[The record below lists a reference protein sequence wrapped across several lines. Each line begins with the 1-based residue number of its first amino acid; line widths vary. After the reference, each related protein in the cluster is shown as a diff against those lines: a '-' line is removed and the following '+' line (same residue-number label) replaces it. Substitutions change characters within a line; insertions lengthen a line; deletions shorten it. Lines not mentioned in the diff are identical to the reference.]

1 MTQQERRDYW
11 QQHITEWQA
20 SGLSGMAFC
29 QQQSLTYHQFSYWR
43 QKFMSNV
50 SADAP
55 PQAGFT
61 TVIPISTSSPE
72 KSNTSGL
79 TISLPGGIT
88 IAGVNADNMALL
100 GDVLRQL

>member
-29 QQQSLTYHQFSYWR
+29 QQQSLAYHQFSYWR

-50 SADAP
+50 SADTP

-61 TVIPISTSSPE
+61 TVIPASPE
-72 KSNTSGL
+72 KSNTPGL